1 MSCAVVIKDAPQRW
15 QSLEDKERSGRP
27 TEGDSDQF
35 RASLTL
41 ISYNYTRSCWRS
53 PCQPVRGHSTFE
65 ANWKD
70 EKAQYVATSWAD
82 QKLKKNHHFE
92 VSSSLILCNNN
103 KPFLNW
109 IVNVWQK
116 WIVYDNQR
124 RPTQGLDWEDAP
136 KRFPESA
143 LYQGKVTVTLVVCRQ
158 SDPPQLSESQRN
170 HCSWEVCSANQW
182 DTPKTSTPAAGIGQ
196 QKGSDSSPRQCLTT
210 RCTTSASEVGQI
222 GLRSSAPS
230 AVFAWPLTNKLP
242 LLQASRQLFAGKTFL
257 QPGCRKMLS
266 KSSSN
271 SEAQIFT
278 L

>member
-1 MSCAVVIKDAPQRW
+1 MLHKGDKALKIRSAVAGHQKVTATSLEHHWRWSLTTIREVAEEVRVSQSVVIRHLKQIGKLKKLNTWLPH
-15 QSLEDKERSGRP
+15 E
-27 TEGDSDQF
+27 
-35 RASLTL
+35 LTK
-41 ISYNYTRSCWRS
+41 N
-53 PCQPVRGHSTFE
+53 F
-65 ANWKD
+65 
-70 EKAQYVATSWAD
+70 
-82 QKLKKNHHFE
+82 KKNHHFE